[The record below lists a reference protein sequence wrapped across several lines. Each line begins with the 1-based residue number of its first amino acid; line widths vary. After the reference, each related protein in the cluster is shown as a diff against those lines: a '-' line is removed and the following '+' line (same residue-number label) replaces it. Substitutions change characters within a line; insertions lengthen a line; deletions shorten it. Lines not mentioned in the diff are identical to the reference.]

1 MLVRTKFNSQ
11 RKPSWGKNRLY
22 LNHQVDWKQTAKSYN
37 AIRAIFSVF
46 RMYSTEF
53 DSGCLVCF
61 IEIISCADPQ
71 WEIPLYVWLKIS
83 ALSRSSSCFRPAH
96 PSWSRDLH
104 EYPGLFLGEYP
115 RTKLGRTSRF
125 THATPFQEQSPAHT
139 QTKEIFIKKSKM
151 RTTVPVLCEVVSQTF
166 RAQDRCKV
174 CIRLWSE
181 N

>member
-104 EYPGLFLGEYP
+104 EYPGLFLGESPPPPP
-115 RTKLGRTSRF
+115 RMPPLHPRPCQHMPCRNSSVSPKNRNFLGYQWES
-125 THATPFQEQSPAHT
+125 THDLNP
-139 QTKEIFIKKSKM
+139 
-151 RTTVPVLCEVVSQTF
+151 
-166 RAQDRCKV
+166 DY
-174 CIRLWSE
+174 W
-181 N
+181 

>member
-11 RKPSWGKNRLY
+11 RKPSWAKNRLY

-83 ALSRSSSCFRPAH
+83 ALSRSSSCFRPDTPVEAEICTSI
-96 PSWSRDLH
+96 PVF
-104 EYPGLFLGEYP
+104 FLESTPPPLPECLPFIPDPVNICLAGIQVFLL
-115 RTKLGRTSRF
+115 RTG
-125 THATPFQEQSPAHT
+125 
-139 QTKEIFIKKSKM
+139 
-151 RTTVPVLCEVVSQTF
+151 TF
-166 RAQDRCKV
+166 SAINGNRPMTL
-174 CIRLWSE
+174 IRITG

>member
-1 MLVRTKFNSQ
+1 MLVSTKFNSQ

-115 RTKLGRTSRF
+115 PPLPECLPFIPDPVNICLAGIQVFLLRTG
-125 THATPFQEQSPAHT
+125 
-139 QTKEIFIKKSKM
+139 
-151 RTTVPVLCEVVSQTF
+151 TF
-166 RAQDRCKV
+166 SAINGNRPMTL
-174 CIRLWSE
+174 IRITG